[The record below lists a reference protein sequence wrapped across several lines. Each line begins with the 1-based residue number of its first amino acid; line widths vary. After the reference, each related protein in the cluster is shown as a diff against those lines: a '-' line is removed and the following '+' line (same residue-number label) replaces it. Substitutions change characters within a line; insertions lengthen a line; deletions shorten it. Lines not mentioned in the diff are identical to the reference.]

1 MSKFN
6 RFIFTVFIFAA
17 ALVMITITANFVVA
31 HEETSEGGILNV
43 VAEIF
48 ERIHWVF
55 FVLVIITCYYF
66 RYISERKIFG
76 NPFACGLPGRKGYKG
91 DKLIYQFHR
100 YFVWISFAFIAV
112 YLVSSAITLPALF
125 SLVQLNIL
133 QKTTKFLEFFVG
145 ITFLL
150 YLSGCYHI
158 KYLFERLVEKE
169 PGPCRGCWRNTL
181 CDKQSVLNELHGYFF
196 WISVFGV
203 VALHILFI
211 FGGHAG

>member
-1 MSKFN
+1 MKFN
-6 RFIFTVFIFAA
+6 RFIFI
-17 ALVMITITANFVVA
+17 ALVFAVVLAMIAVTANLAAA
-31 HEETSEGGILNV
+31 HEENGEGGILNV
-43 VAEIF
+43 VAEVF
-48 ERIHWVF
+48 EQIHWVF

-66 RYISERKIFG
+66 RYLSERKLFG
-76 NPFACGLPGRKGYKG
+76 NPPSCALPSGKGYKG

-112 YLVSSAITLPALF
+112 YLVTSAITLPALL
-125 SLVQLNIL
+125 SSVDLNIL

-158 KYLFERLVEKE
+158 RYLFERLVEQE

-181 CDKQSVLNELHGYFF
+181 CEKQSLLNELHGYFF

-203 VALHILFI
+203 IALHIFFI